1 MRRAGGHLQATGL
14 PSILACA
21 FALVPMLPLQAQA
34 QAFPSKAIRL
44 VTGSQAGGGTD
55 ITARAIQQAVAPLLG
70 VPVIVDNRPGTA
82 GMVANEFVSK
92 QPADG
97 HVLLIQPGSFVT
109 ISPQLNA
116 TPRWETLKHLVPVV
130 QVSTYDLVL
139 VAHPTVPARNVK
151 ELVAFARAKPG
162 MISFASSGV
171 GSNFQLAGELLKLEA
186 KVDMLHVAYRG
197 SPPAVLDLVA
207 GRVDT
212 MFVHV
217 PTVKGHIDAGRL
229 RALAMTGTQRNPL
242 LPQVPTI
249 AESGL
254 KAYEI
259 SGIEGILAPAGT
271 PREVVARL
279 NSVVGGALAT
289 PEMKAS
295 WASKAIEFVPNTP
308 EQFAAKLQLD
318 YDRTTALIKAAGIRP
333 ER

>member
-1 MRRAGGHLQATGL
+1 MRPTGRL
-14 PSILACA
+14 PTA
-21 FALVPMLPLQAQA
+21 ALLCISLMPSSSLHAQG
-34 QAFPSKAIRL
+34 FPSKPIRL

-70 VPVIVDNRPGTA
+70 VSVIIDNRPGTA
-82 GMVANEFVSK
+82 GMVANEHVSR
-92 QPADG
+92 QPPDG
-97 HVLLIQPGSFVT
+97 HTLLIQPGSFVT

-116 TPRWETLKHLVPVV
+116 SPRWDTLKHLAAVV

-139 VAHPTVPARNVK
+139 VAHPSVPARNLK
-151 ELVAFARAKPG
+151 ELIAVARAKPG

-217 PTVKGHIDAGRL
+217 PTVKGHVDTGRL
-229 RALAMTGTQRNPL
+229 RALAMTGTARSAL

-249 AESGL
+249 AESGY

-271 PREVVARL
+271 PREIIARL
-279 NSVVGGALAT
+279 NSVVGGALST

-295 WASKAIEFVPNTP
+295 WASKGIDFVPNTP
-308 EQFAAKLQLD
+308 EQFAARLQLD
-318 YDRTTALIKAAGIRP
+318 HEKTAALIKTADIRP

>member
-1 MRRAGGHLQATGL
+1 MHALGRLL
-14 PSILACA
+14 PAAVLCA
-21 FALVPMLPLQAQA
+21 SVLLPVVAPAQP
-34 QAFPSKAIRL
+34 FPSKPVRL

-70 VPVIVDNRPGTA
+70 VPVVIDNRPGTA
-82 GMVANEFVSK
+82 GMVANDFVAK
-92 QPADG
+92 QPPDG
-97 HVLLIQPGSFVT
+97 QTLLIQPGSFVT

-116 TPRWETLKHLVPVV
+116 SPRWDTMKHLAAVV

-139 VAHPTVPARNVK
+139 VAHPSVPARNVK
-151 ELVAFARAKPG
+151 ELIAVARAKPG

-229 RALAMTGTQRNPL
+229 RALAMTGTRRSAL

-259 SGIEGILAPAGT
+259 SGIEGIFAPAGT
-271 PREVVARL
+271 PREIVARL
-279 NSVVGGALAT
+279 NSVVGSALST
-289 PEMKAS
+289 PEMKTS
-295 WASKAIEFVPNTP
+295 WAAKGIEFVPNTP
-308 EQFAAKLQLD
+308 EQFAAKVQLD
-318 YDRTTALIKAAGIRP
+318 YEKTAALIKAADIRP

>member
-1 MRRAGGHLQATGL
+1 MHPLGRLL
-14 PSILACA
+14 PAAALCA
-21 FALVPMLPLQAQA
+21 SVLLPVVAPAQP
-34 QAFPSKAIRL
+34 FPSKPVRL

-70 VPVIVDNRPGTA
+70 VPVVIDNRPGTA
-82 GMVANEFVSK
+82 GMVANDFVAK
-92 QPADG
+92 QPPDG
-97 HVLLIQPGSFVT
+97 QTLLIQPGSFVT

-116 TPRWETLKHLVPVV
+116 SPRWDTMKHLAAVV

-139 VAHPTVPARNVK
+139 VAHPSVPARNVK
-151 ELVAFARAKPG
+151 ELIAVARAKPG

-229 RALAMTGTQRNPL
+229 RALAMTGTRRSAL

-259 SGIEGILAPAGT
+259 SGIEGIFAPIGT
-271 PREVVARL
+271 PREIVARL
-279 NSVVGGALAT
+279 NSGVGGALST

-295 WASKAIEFVPNTP
+295 WASKGIEFVPNTP
-308 EQFAAKLQLD
+308 EQFAAKVQFD
-318 YDRTTALIKAAGIRP
+318 YDKTAALIKAADIRP

>member
-1 MRRAGGHLQATGL
+1 MHPLGRLL
-14 PSILACA
+14 PAAALCA
-21 FALVPMLPLQAQA
+21 SVLLPVVVPAQP
-34 QAFPSKAIRL
+34 FPSKPVRL

-70 VPVIVDNRPGTA
+70 VPVVIDNRPGTA
-82 GMVANEFVSK
+82 GMVANDFVAK
-92 QPADG
+92 QPPDG
-97 HVLLIQPGSFVT
+97 QTLLIQPGSFVT

-116 TPRWETLKHLVPVV
+116 SPRWDTMKHLAAVV

-139 VAHPTVPARNVK
+139 VAHPSVPARNVK
-151 ELVAFARAKPG
+151 ELIAVARAKPG

-217 PTVKGHIDAGRL
+217 PTVKGHIDTGRL
-229 RALAMTGTQRNPL
+229 RALAMTGTRRSAL

-259 SGIEGILAPAGT
+259 SGIEGIFAPIGT
-271 PREVVARL
+271 PREIVARL
-279 NSVVGGALAT
+279 NSVVGGALST

-295 WASKAIEFVPNTP
+295 WASKGIEFVPNTP
-308 EQFAAKLQLD
+308 EQFAAKVQFD
-318 YDRTTALIKAAGIRP
+318 YDKTAALIKAADIRP

>member
-1 MRRAGGHLQATGL
+1 MHPLGRLL
-14 PSILACA
+14 PAAALCA
-21 FALVPMLPLQAQA
+21 SVLLPVVAPAQP
-34 QAFPSKAIRL
+34 FPSKPVRL

-70 VPVIVDNRPGTA
+70 VPVVIDNRPGTA
-82 GMVANEFVSK
+82 GMVANDFVAK
-92 QPADG
+92 QPPDG
-97 HVLLIQPGSFVT
+97 QTLLIQPGSFVT

-116 TPRWETLKHLVPVV
+116 SPRWDTMKHLAAVV

-139 VAHPTVPARNVK
+139 VAHPSVPARNVK
-151 ELVAFARAKPG
+151 ELIAVARAKPG

-229 RALAMTGTQRNPL
+229 RALAMTGTRRSAL

-259 SGIEGILAPAGT
+259 SGIEGIFAPIGT
-271 PREVVARL
+271 PREIVTRL
-279 NSVVGGALAT
+279 NSVVGGALST

-295 WASKAIEFVPNTP
+295 WASKGIEFVPNTP
-308 EQFAAKLQLD
+308 EQFAAKVQFD
-318 YDRTTALIKAAGIRP
+318 YDKTAALIKAADIRP